1 MAVKKADFESR
12 KSFPLP
18 PFDASAL
25 YVAQERNFEVPEDL
39 DAHAN
44 ADLIYR
50 KPYAGN
56 ESGQMPM
63 AKRDSNDGV
72 VLVSHQL
79 TLVMPVLHVAS
90 PATSSEETKLNISD
104 GGNTF
109 HCTTIVLTV
118 VR

>member
-1 MAVKKADFESR
+1 MEWKEEMAVKKADFESR

-25 YVAQERNFEVPEDL
+25 YVAHERNFVVPEDL

-72 VLVSHQL
+72 
-79 TLVMPVLHVAS
+79 TPVDPRYVCTARRVAS
-90 PATSSEETKLNISD
+90 NIV
-104 GGNTF
+104 GRNEIK
-109 HCTTIVLTV
+109 H
-118 VR
+118 